1 MFVECSED
9 VELDSDRIEA
19 TVHCHETL
27 SSVDVHVAT
36 DVLNKHFYRS
46 PGQMCLFF
54 RLPKQM
60 VHCAYCLLRSIHLAI
75 KTTKRFL

>member
-1 MFVECSED
+1 MFVECSEG
-9 VELDSDRIEA
+9 VELDTDRIEA

-46 PGQMCLFF
+46 PGQMCLFSGF
-54 RLPKQM
+54 QNKWFIAPI
-60 VHCAYCLLRSIHLAI
+60 AYCVAS
-75 KTTKRFL
+75 TSQ